1 MLLGAPVCRAPH
13 CDTREMPQFE
23 LESPFT
29 PTGDQPGAITKLRA
43 GLVKGDLQQVL
54 LGVTGSGKT
63 FTISNLIAEVQRPVL
78 VLSPNKTLAAQLWAE
93 FRAFF
98 PKNAVEYFVSYYD
111 YYQPEAYIARTD
123 TYIEK
128 DSSRNEEIDRL
139 RNSATRSLLT
149 RRDVIVVASISCIYG
164 IGSPENYLGESV
176 ELHRG
181 GSWRRDI
188 LLRKLVDL
196 QYSRNDLDFGRSRFR
211 VRGDVVDIQ
220 PAYEEIAS
228 RIEFF
233 GDLVERIVD
242 FDPLTGEIL
251 TDRDEL
257 TVFPASH
264 YVTPRDKLALAIK
277 AIEEEL
283 DWRAAELDQQ
293 GKLLEAQR
301 LRQRTMFDL
310 EMLRETGTCAGV
322 ENYSRHLSGRQ
333 EGERPFTLMDYLP
346 QDTLIVVDESHVAV
360 PQIGAMYGGDRSRKI
375 PLVEYGFRLPSA
387 MDNRPLTFSEWEE
400 SVGQV
405 IYVSATPGPYELEHS
420 TQVAEQLI
428 RPTGLLDPTIEVRPS
443 KGQVDDLLAEIHR
456 TVESSERCL
465 VTTLTKRMAED
476 LTDYLREAGV
486 KVQYLHSDVE
496 TLERVEIIRD
506 LRLGVYDVI
515 VGINLLREG
524 LDLPEVSFIAI
535 LDADKEGYLRSFRS
549 LIQTAG
555 RAARNVHGRVV
566 MYADRTSDAMRQT
579 LAETDRRR
587 KVQAAHNLAHGITP
601 ATIVKAVRAQ
611 ELVRA
616 ELQEVAAEF
625 QDAVGLPPDQL
636 LRLTRDV
643 EKAMRKAAVNLEF
656 ERAALMRDRLVA
668 LRRMATD
675 MGQDPAEGSAAPKRP
690 RGAAAR
696 PGRRVPRG

>member
-1 MLLGAPVCRAPH
+1 MA
-13 CDTREMPQFE
+13 QFD
-23 LESPFT
+23 LEAPFT
-29 PTGDQPGAITKLRA
+29 PTGDQPAAIATLRS
-43 GLVKGDLQQVL
+43 GVDRGDLHQVL

-63 FTISNLIAEVQRPVL
+63 FTVSNLIAGVQRPVL

-139 RNSATRSLLT
+139 RNAATRSLLT

-164 IGSPENYLGESV
+164 IGSPENYLGESLEV
-176 ELHRG
+176 RQG

-196 QYSRNDLDFGRSRFR
+196 QYARNDLDFGRSRFR
-211 VRGDVVDIQ
+211 VRGDVVDVQ
-220 PAYEEIAS
+220 PAYEEVAS

-233 GDLVERIVD
+233 GDVVERIVD

-251 TDRDEL
+251 GDRSEL
-257 TVFPASH
+257 TIFPASH
-264 YVTPRDKLALAIK
+264 YATPRDKLALAIT

-283 DWRAAELDQQ
+283 EWRSAELDRQ

-322 ENYSRHLSGRQ
+322 ENYSRHLSGRR

-360 PQIGAMYGGDRSRKI
+360 PQIGGMYGGDRSRKI

-387 MDNRPLTFSEWEE
+387 LDNRPLTFAEWED

-405 IYVSATPGPYELEHS
+405 VYVSATPGPYELERA
-420 TQVAEQLI
+420 TQVVEQLI

-443 KGQVDDLLAEIHR
+443 KGQVDDLLAEIRR
-456 TVESSERCL
+456 TVSRSERCL

-486 KVQYLHSDVE
+486 KVQYLHSDVD

-555 RAARNVHGRVV
+555 RAARNVNGRVV
-566 MYADRTSDAMRQT
+566 MYAERTSAAMQEA
-579 LAETDRRR
+579 LDETSRRR
-587 KVQAAHNLAHGITP
+587 TIQAENNQLNGITP
-601 ATIVKAVRAQ
+601 ATIVKAVREQ
-611 ELVRA
+611 EMVRA
-616 ELQEVAAEF
+616 ELQEAAAEF

-636 LRLTRDV
+636 LRLTKDV
-643 EKAMRKAAVNLEF
+643 EKAMRKAASDLEF
-656 ERAALMRDRLVA
+656 ERAAQLRDRLVS

-675 MGQDPAEGSAAPKRP
+675 MGPGAEDPPAPPKRA
-690 RGAAAR
+690 RVVGAR
-696 PGRRVPRG
+696 PRRRR

>member
-1 MLLGAPVCRAPH
+1 VA
-13 CDTREMPQFE
+13 QFD
-23 LESPFT
+23 LASPFA
-29 PTGDQPGAITKLRA
+29 PTGDQPAAITKLRS
-43 GLVKGDLQQVL
+43 GLIQGDLQQVL

-139 RNSATRSLLT
+139 RNAATRSLLT

-164 IGSPENYLGESV
+164 IGSPENYLGESLEV
-176 ELHRG
+176 RRG

-196 QYSRNDLDFGRSRFR
+196 QYARNDLDFGRSRFR
-211 VRGDVVDIQ
+211 VRGDVVDVQ

-228 RIEFF
+228 RIDFF
-233 GDLVERIVD
+233 GDVVERIVD

-251 TDRDEL
+251 GEREEL
-257 TVFPASH
+257 TIFPASH
-264 YVTPRDKLALAIK
+264 YVTPRDKLAQAVTL
-277 AIEEEL
+277 IENEL
-283 DWRAAELDQQ
+283 EWRGAELDRQ

-322 ENYSRHLSGRQ
+322 ENYSRHLSGRR

-360 PQIGAMYGGDRSRKI
+360 PQIGGMYGGDRSRKI

-387 MDNRPLTFSEWEE
+387 LDNRPLTFAEWEQ

-420 TQVAEQLI
+420 TRVAEQLI
-428 RPTGLLDPTIEVRPS
+428 RPTGLLDPNIEVRPS
-443 KGQVDDLLAEIHR
+443 KGQVDDLLVEIRR
-456 TVESSERCL
+456 TVAASERCL

-506 LRLGVYDVI
+506 LRLGVFDVI

-566 MYADRTSDAMRQT
+566 MYADRTSDAMQAT
-579 LAETDRRR
+579 MAETARRR
-587 KVQAAHNLAHGITP
+587 EAQAAHNLANGITP
-601 ATIVKAVRAQ
+601 ATIVKAVREQ
-611 ELVRA
+611 EMVRA
-616 ELQEVAAEF
+616 ELQEAAAEF
-625 QDAVGLPPDQL
+625 QDAVGLPPDEL
-636 LRLTRDV
+636 LRLTKDV
-643 EKAMRKAAVNLEF
+643 EKAMRKAASNLEF
-656 ERAALMRDRLVA
+656 ERAAQMRDRLVS

-675 MGQDPAEGSAAPKRP
+675 MGQAPEAGAVGARRT
-690 RGAAAR
+690 RGAGTK
-696 PGRRVPRG
+696 PRRRG

>member
-1 MLLGAPVCRAPH
+1 V
-13 CDTREMPQFE
+13 EKFE
-23 LESPFT
+23 LESPFS
-29 PTGDQPGAITKLRA
+29 PTGDQPAAITKLVS
-43 GLVKGDLQQVL
+43 GLVEGELQQVL

-63 FTISNLIAEVQRPVL
+63 FTISNLIAQVQRPVL

-139 RNSATRSLLT
+139 RNAATRSLLT

-164 IGSPENYLGESV
+164 IGSPENYLGESLEV
-176 ELHRG
+176 RKG

-211 VRGDVVDIQ
+211 VRGDVVDVQ

-233 GDLVERIVD
+233 GNVVERVVD

-251 TDRDEL
+251 NEREEL

-264 YVTPRDKLALAIK
+264 YVTPRDKLARAIT
-277 AIEEEL
+277 AIEDEL
-283 DWRAAELDQQ
+283 EWRGAELDHQ

-310 EMLRETGTCAGV
+310 EILRETGTCAGV
-322 ENYSRHLSGRQ
+322 ENYSRHLGGRR
-333 EGERPFTLMDYLP
+333 EGEKPFTLMDYLP

-360 PQIGAMYGGDRSRKI
+360 PQIGGMYGGDRSRKI

-387 MDNRPLTFSEWEE
+387 LDNRPLTFAEWEE

-428 RPTGLLDPTIEVRPS
+428 RPTGLLDPNIEVRPS
-443 KGQVDDLLAEIHR
+443 KGQVDDLLVEIGR
-456 TVESSERCL
+456 TVAASERCL

-486 KVQYLHSDVE
+486 RVQYLHSDVE

-566 MYADRTSDAMRQT
+566 MYADRISDAMSAT
-579 LAETDRRR
+579 LAETARRR
-587 KVQAAHNLAHGITP
+587 EFQAAHNRANGITP
-601 ATIVKAVRAQ
+601 ATIVKAVREQ
-611 ELVRA
+611 EMVRA
-616 ELQEVAAEF
+616 ELQEAAADF
-625 QDAVGLPPDQL
+625 QDTVGLPPDEL
-636 LRLTRDV
+636 LRLTKDV
-643 EKAMRKAAVNLEF
+643 EKAMRKAASNLEF
-656 ERAALMRDRLVA
+656 ERAAQMRDRLVA

-675 MGQDPAEGSAAPKRP
+675 MGPTPSDRAAAPKRP
-690 RGAAAR
+690 QRAATR
-696 PGRRVPRG
+696 PRRRA

>member
-1 MLLGAPVCRAPH
+1 VA
-13 CDTREMPQFE
+13 QFD

-29 PTGDQPGAITKLRA
+29 PTGDQPAAITKLRS
-43 GLVKGDLQQVL
+43 GLVEGELQQVL

-63 FTISNLIAEVQRPVL
+63 FTISNLIQEVQRPVL

-139 RNSATRSLLT
+139 RNAATRSLLT

-164 IGSPENYLGESV
+164 IGSPENYLGESLEV
-176 ELHRG
+176 RQG

-211 VRGDVVDIQ
+211 VRGDVVDVQ
-220 PAYEEIAS
+220 PAYEELAS

-233 GDLVERIVD
+233 GDVVERIVD
-242 FDPLTGEIL
+242 FDPLTGEL
-251 TDRDEL
+251 LNDRKEL

-264 YVTPRDKLALAIK
+264 YVTPRDKLAQAI
-277 AIEEEL
+277 ALIEEEL
-283 DWRAAELDQQ
+283 EWRGAELDHQ

-310 EMLRETGTCAGV
+310 EMLRETGSCAGV
-322 ENYSRHLSGRQ
+322 ENYSRHLSGRR

-346 QDTLIVVDESHVAV
+346 RDTLIVVDESHVAV
-360 PQIGAMYGGDRSRKI
+360 PQIGGMYGGDRSRKI

-387 MDNRPLTFSEWEE
+387 LDNRPLTFAEWEE

-428 RPTGLLDPTIEVRPS
+428 RPTGLLDPNIEVRPS
-443 KGQVDDLLAEIHR
+443 KGQVDDLLTEIRR
-456 TVESSERCL
+456 TAAASERCL

-566 MYADRTSDAMRQT
+566 MYADRTSDAMGQA
-579 LAETDRRR
+579 LAETARRR
-587 KVQAAHNLAHGITP
+587 EVQAAHNQAQGITP
-601 ATIVKAVRAQ
+601 ATIVKAVREQ

-636 LRLTRDV
+636 LRLTKEV
-643 EKAMRKAAVNLEF
+643 EKAMHKAASNLEF
-656 ERAALMRDRLVA
+656 ERAAQMRDRLVG

-675 MGQDPAEGSAAPKRP
+675 MGQAPADGGSAPKRS
-690 RGAAAR
+690 RGAATR
-696 PGRRVPRG
+696 PRRRA

>member
-1 MLLGAPVCRAPH
+1 VA
-13 CDTREMPQFE
+13 QFE
-23 LESPFT
+23 LESPFL
-29 PTGDQPGAITKLRA
+29 PTGDQPAAILKLRSGLIA
-43 GLVKGDLQQVL
+43 GDRQQIL

-139 RNSATRSLLT
+139 RNAATRSLLT

-164 IGSPENYLGESV
+164 IGSPENYLGESL
-176 ELHRG
+176 ELLRG

-211 VRGDVVDIQ
+211 VRGDVVDVQ
-220 PAYEEIAS
+220 PAYEEVAS
-228 RIEFF
+228 RVEFF
-233 GDLVERIVD
+233 GNAVERIVD

-251 TDRDEL
+251 KDREEL
-257 TVFPASH
+257 TIFPASH
-264 YVTPRDKLALAIK
+264 YVTPRDKLAQAISL
-277 AIEEEL
+277 IEQEL
-283 DWRAAELDQQ
+283 EWRGAELDRE

-322 ENYSRHLSGRQ
+322 ENYSRHLSGRR

-346 QDTLIVVDESHVAV
+346 DDTLIVVDESHVAV
-360 PQIGAMYGGDRSRKI
+360 PQIGGMYGGDRSRKI

-387 MDNRPLTFSEWEE
+387 LDNRPLTLAEWEE

-405 IYVSATPGPYELEHS
+405 IYVSATPGPYELARS

-428 RPTGLLDPTIEVRPS
+428 RPTGLLDPTVEVRPS
-443 KGQVDDLLAEIHR
+443 KGQVDDLLAEIRR
-456 TVESSERCL
+456 TVTAAERCL

-566 MYADRTSDAMRQT
+566 MYADRTSDAMRET
-579 LAETDRRR
+579 LAETARRR
-587 KVQAAHNLAHGITP
+587 EVQTAHNQAHGITP
-601 ATIVKAVRAQ
+601 ATIVKAVRQQ
-611 ELVRA
+611 EMVRA
-616 ELQEVAAEF
+616 ELQEAASEF
-625 QDAVGLPPDQL
+625 QDAAGLPPDEL
-636 LRLTRDV
+636 LRLTREV
-643 EKAMRKAAVNLEF
+643 EKAMRKAAANLEF
-656 ERAALMRDRLVA
+656 ERAAQMRDRLVG

-675 MGQDPAEGSAAPKRP
+675 MGPAPDAGAGKRR
-690 RGAAAR
+690 RG
-696 PGRRVPRG
+696 

>member
-1 MLLGAPVCRAPH
+1 
-13 CDTREMPQFE
+13 MPQFE
-23 LESPFT
+23 LDAPFT
-29 PTGDQPGAITKLRA
+29 PTGDQPAAIAKLVDGVVR
-43 GLVKGDLQQVL
+43 GDLQQVL

-63 FTISNLIAEVQRPVL
+63 FTISNLIAEVDRPVL

-98 PKNAVEYFVSYYD
+98 PKNAVEYFVSFYD

-139 RNSATRSLLT
+139 RNAATRSLLT

-176 ELHRG
+176 ELQQG
-181 GSWRRDI
+181 GSWRREI

-196 QYSRNDLDFGRSRFR
+196 QYARNDQDFGRSRFR
-211 VRGDVVDIQ
+211 VRGDTLDIQ
-220 PAYEEIAS
+220 PAYEEIAT
-228 RIEFF
+228 RVEFF
-233 GDLVERIVD
+233 GDSVERIVD

-251 TDRDEL
+251 ADRDSL

-264 YVTPRDKLALAIK
+264 YVTPKDKLARAIE

-283 DWRAAELDQQ
+283 EWRSAELDRED
-293 GKLLEAQR
+293 KLLEAQR

-322 ENYSRHLSGRQ
+322 ENYSRHLSGRR

-360 PQIGAMYGGDRSRKI
+360 PQIGGMYGGDRSRKV

-387 MDNRPLTFSEWEE
+387 LDNRPLTFSEWED
-400 SVGQV
+400 SVRQV
-405 IYVSATPGPYELEHS
+405 IYVSATPGPYEMEHS
-420 TQVAEQLI
+420 TQVVEQLI
-428 RPTGLLDPTIEVRPS
+428 RPTGLLDPEIEVRSS
-443 KGQVDDLLAEIHR
+443 KGQVDDLLAEIR
-456 TVESSERCL
+456 QTAARSERCL

-524 LDLPEVSFIAI
+524 LDLPEVSFIGI

-566 MYADRTSDAMRQT
+566 MYADRTSAAMEET
-579 LAETDRRR
+579 LAETARRR
-587 KVQAAHNLAHGITP
+587 QVQTAHNLAHGITP
-601 ATIVKAVRAQ
+601 ATIVKAVREQ
-611 ELVRA
+611 EMVRA
-616 ELQEVAAEF
+616 EIQEAAAEF
-625 QDAVGLPPDQL
+625 QEAAGLPPDQL
-636 LRLTRDV
+636 LRLTKDV
-643 EKAMRKAAVNLEF
+643 EKAMRKAAANLEF
-656 ERAALMRDRLVA
+656 ERAAQMRDRLVA

-675 MGQDPAEGSAAPKRP
+675 MGQGTPAGDPVGRGTRRRVNGPG
-690 RGAAAR
+690 RGA
-696 PGRRVPRG
+696 RGG

>member
-1 MLLGAPVCRAPH
+1 MA
-13 CDTREMPQFE
+13 QFE

-29 PTGDQPGAITKLRA
+29 PTGDQPAAITKLRS
-43 GLVKGDLQQVL
+43 GLMEGELQQVL

-63 FTISNLIAEVQRPVL
+63 FTISNLIQEVQRPVL

-139 RNSATRSLLT
+139 RNAATRSLLT

-164 IGSPENYLGESV
+164 IGSPENYLGESLEV
-176 ELHRG
+176 RQG

-211 VRGDVVDIQ
+211 VRGDVVDVQ

-233 GDLVERIVD
+233 GDVVERIVD
-242 FDPLTGEIL
+242 FDPLTGEL
-251 TDRDEL
+251 LNDRKEL

-264 YVTPRDKLALAIK
+264 YVTPRDKLTQAIAL
-277 AIEEEL
+277 IEEEL
-283 DWRAAELDQQ
+283 EWRGAELDHQ

-322 ENYSRHLSGRQ
+322 ENYSRHLSGRR

-346 QDTLIVVDESHVAV
+346 RDTLIVVDESHVAV
-360 PQIGAMYGGDRSRKI
+360 PQIGGMYGGDRSRKI

-387 MDNRPLTFSEWEE
+387 LDNRPLTFAEWEE

-428 RPTGLLDPTIEVRPS
+428 RPTGLLDPNIEVRPS
-443 KGQVDDLLAEIHR
+443 KGQVDDLLTEIRR
-456 TVESSERCL
+456 TAAASERCL

-566 MYADRTSDAMRQT
+566 MYADRTSDAMRQA
-579 LAETDRRR
+579 LAETARRR
-587 KVQAAHNLAHGITP
+587 EVQAAHNQAEGITP
-601 ATIVKAVRAQ
+601 ATIVKAVREQ
-611 ELVRA
+611 EMVRA

-625 QDAVGLPPDQL
+625 QDAVGLPPDEL
-636 LRLTRDV
+636 LRLTKDV
-643 EKAMRKAAVNLEF
+643 EKAMHKAASNLEF
-656 ERAALMRDRLVA
+656 ERAAQMRDRLVG

-675 MGQDPAEGSAAPKRP
+675 MGQAPADGGSAPTRSRGAVARP
-690 RGAAAR
+690 R
-696 PGRRVPRG
+696 RRA

>member
-1 MLLGAPVCRAPH
+1 VIK
-13 CDTREMPQFE
+13 FE

-29 PTGDQPGAITKLRA
+29 PTGDQPAAITQLQA
-43 GLVKGDLQQVL
+43 GVRRGDLQQVL

-63 FTISNLIAEVQRPVL
+63 FTISNLIADVQRPVL

-139 RNSATRSLLT
+139 RNAATRSLLT

-176 ELHRG
+176 ELSLG

-196 QYSRNDLDFGRSRFR
+196 QYARNDLDFGRSRFR
-211 VRGDVVDIQ
+211 VRGDVIDIQ
-220 PAYEEIAS
+220 PAYEEIAT
-228 RIEFF
+228 RVEFF
-233 GDLVERIVD
+233 GDVVERIVD

-251 TDRDEL
+251 ATRESL

-264 YVTPRDKLALAIK
+264 YVTPKDKLTQAIS

-283 DWRAAELDQQ
+283 EWRSAELERQD
-293 GKLLEAQR
+293 KLLEAQR

-322 ENYSRHLSGRQ
+322 ENYSRHLGGRR
-333 EGERPFTLMDYLP
+333 EGEKPFTLMDYLP
-346 QDTLIVVDESHVAV
+346 PDTLIVIDESHVAV
-360 PQIGAMYGGDRSRKI
+360 PQIGGMYGGDRSRKI

-387 MDNRPLTFSEWEE
+387 LDNRPLTFSEWES

-405 IYVSATPGPYELEHS
+405 VYVSATPGPYEMEHS
-420 TQVAEQLI
+420 TQLVEQLI
-428 RPTGLLDPTIEVRPS
+428 RPTGLLDPTIEVRQS
-443 KGQVDDLLAEIHR
+443 KGQVDDLLVEIRR
-456 TVESSERCL
+456 TVADGERCL

-566 MYADRTSDAMRQT
+566 MYADRTSDAMEQT
-579 LAETDRRR
+579 LAETARRR
-587 KVQAAHNLAHGITP
+587 EIQAAHNQAHGITP
-601 ATIVKAVRAQ
+601 ASIVKAVREQ
-611 ELVRA
+611 EMVRA
-616 ELQEVAAEF
+616 EIQEAAAEF
-625 QDAVGLPPDQL
+625 QDAVGLPPDEL
-636 LRLTRDV
+636 LRLTKDV
-643 EKAMRKAAVNLEF
+643 EKAMRKAASNLEF
-656 ERAALMRDRLVA
+656 ERAAQMRDRLVA
-668 LRRMATD
+668 LRQMAND
-675 MGQDPAEGSAAPKRP
+675 MGQGGGESPGARSRKPTPGSARRSS
-690 RGAAAR
+690 RG
-696 PGRRVPRG
+696 